1 MGVKFKMWEER
12 PITKK
17 RGPRKRKTVR
27 VWGWYSLTDA
37 LGE

>member
-17 RGPRKRKTVR
+17 RGPRNENPLRAVCEIILMI
-27 VWGWYSLTDA
+27 GD
-37 LGE
+37 